1 MRAGYG
7 AGRGGVKDHLAGSL
21 PWARSEPAPGGAVD
35 PDVGLC
41 DDSCTPPEARMMKTS
56 ITSALIALIAL
67 FAVAEDARAD
77 FLVLKSGRSFGGT
90 LHTFED
96 GSVTTDQA
104 SFRYSRKLVARTSTA
119 KTVDEAIEEWAKDI
133 GDKTSTEAREGRL
146 ILGKFCVFH
155 KKYKD
160 AEKYFAA
167 WGKPRKWKVS
177 TSKYYFVL
185 SDAKE
190 KRVKEVRARLDAIV
204 TFYQKEFK
212 AKGKLNRDFVVRFF
226 ESERAFDEFAKQAG
240 MDGAGAFYDPD
251 LRELVLYDMSVTNK
265 QDTFKAVYHEANHQ
279 FVGTYLLSHEPD
291 HAWFC
296 EGLATYYETAKFK
309 GGRIV
314 SHGKK
319 QIDYLMTVKE
329 AIRNNELTPW
339 ADVLT
344 MKSKKFYCGGS
355 RESLNYAQVWSL
367 IYFFRNT
374 KDKKARKF
382 FDRYL
387 EALKELKDDDKALAE
402 AFKVASAED
411 IATAYEAFE
420 RKL

>member
-1 MRAGYG
+1 MRSTILVAVT
-7 AGRGGVKDHLAGSL
+7 AVLVILA
-21 PWARSEPAPGGAVD
+21 A
-35 PDVGLC
+35 
-41 DDSCTPPEARMMKTS
+41 
-56 ITSALIALIAL
+56 
-67 FAVAEDARAD
+67 AEEARAD
-77 FLVLKSGRSFGGT
+77 FLVLKNGRSYGGE
-90 LHTFED
+90 LERFDD
-96 GSVTTDQA
+96 GSVTTNEA
-104 SFRYSRKLVARTSTA
+104 PFRYAPKLVARISTA
-119 KTVDEAIEEWAKDI
+119 KTVDAAIEEWAKDI
-133 GDKTSTEAREGRL
+133 GDKTSAEAREGRL

-185 SDAKE
+185 SDAKD
-190 KRVKEVRARLDAIV
+190 KRIKEVRARLDAIV

-226 ESERAFDEFAKQAG
+226 KSERAFDQFAAEAG
-240 MDGAGAFYDPD
+240 MSGAAAFYEPN
-251 LRELVLYDMSVTNK
+251 LRELVLYDMSLTSK
-265 QDTFKAVYHEANHQ
+265 RETFKAVYHGANHQ

-291 HAWFC
+291 HAWFS

-309 GGRIV
+309 GGKIIG
-314 SHGKK
+314 SGKK
-319 QIDYLMTVKE
+319 QIDYLTTVNQ

-339 ADVLT
+339 PDMLA
-344 MKSKKFYCGGS
+344 MKSKKFYCGGD
-355 RESLNYAQVWSL
+355 RESLNYAQAWAL

-374 KDKKARKF
+374 KDKKAREF

-387 EALKELKDDDKALAE
+387 ESLKELSDDDKALAE

-411 IATAYEAFE
+411 IAKAFAAFE